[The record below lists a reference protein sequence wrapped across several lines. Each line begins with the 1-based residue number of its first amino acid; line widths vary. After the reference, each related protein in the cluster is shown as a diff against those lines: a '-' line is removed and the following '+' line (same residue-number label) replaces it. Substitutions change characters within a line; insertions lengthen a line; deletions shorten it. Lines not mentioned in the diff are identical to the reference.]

1 MSWTK
6 SAGISLLLA
15 VAGATSVASPARA
28 ENVRVA
34 EGTKIVFTLN
44 NNLSTKESREGDTF
58 SGVVN
63 RSVRVGDRIVI
74 PEGSLVRGTVSN
86 VKRPGRLK
94 GRAELGLRFDEIELP
109 DGTQIPLSASLTE
122 LDESDKEKVTEEG
135 QVEGEGTKK
144 RDAATIGAGAG
155 IGAVIGGIAGGG
167 KGAAIG
173 AGAGAA
179 AGTGVVLATRGKD
192 AEVKRGSDL
201 AIQLDRPLSVPVK

>member
-15 VAGATSVASPARA
+15 VAGAMSLTSPARA

-135 QVEGEGTKK
+135 QVEGQGSKK